1 MKSEDIGR
9 AWNKLSKEE
18 KESWKERSRTLDV
31 EHDGR
36 LYEQLQSPRKKRN
49 SKRQTR
55 SEDMEVDDEDPED
68 HIKLP
73 AGTYVLPLSM
83 RIPCSDKL

>member
-1 MKSEDIGR
+1 M
-9 AWNKLSKEE
+9 SKEE

-49 SKRQTR
+49 SKRQTMA
-55 SEDMEVDDEDPED
+55 EDMEVDDEVS
-68 HIKLP
+68 K
-73 AGTYVLPLSM
+73 
-83 RIPCSDKL
+83 